1 MRPLPSRDVL
11 AVYARR
17 PVFAVLR
24 AHRLNEAHH
33 LAYPVPDYPVPDYPV
48 KAWIPVCARPRIS
61 AWMSWVPS

>member
-11 AVYARR
+11 AVCARR

-33 LAYPVPDYPVPDYPV
+33 LAYPVPDYPV